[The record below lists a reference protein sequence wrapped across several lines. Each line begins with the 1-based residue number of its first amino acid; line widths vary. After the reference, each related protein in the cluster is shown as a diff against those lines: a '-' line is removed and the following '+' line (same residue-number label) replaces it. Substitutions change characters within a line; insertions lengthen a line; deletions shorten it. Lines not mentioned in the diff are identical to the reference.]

1 MSGNPGN
8 GLLIAGAVATLL
20 GIAAIAVPVF
30 TTEQN
35 KEVLKIG
42 DLKVTAREETA
53 HFIPPLVGPG
63 ALAIG
68 LVLMGAA
75 FVVRRR

>member
-1 MSGNPGN
+1 MSGNPRN
-8 GLLIAGAVATLL
+8 GLLIAGAVVAFI

-42 DLKVTAREETA
+42 DLKVTAREETP
-53 HFIPPLVGPG
+53 HFIPPFVGPS
-63 ALAIG
+63 ALVLG
-68 LVLMGAA
+68 VVLMGAA
-75 FVVRRR
+75 FVVRRP

>member
-8 GLLIAGAVATLL
+8 GLLIAGAVAALL

-30 TTEQN
+30 TTERN

-42 DLKVTAREETA
+42 DLKVTARQETA
-53 HFIPPLVGPG
+53 HVIPPFVGPG